1 MSKYVNL
8 SLDAKEKDLPNALL
22 KSRTKGGDIVV
33 NPSIYSI
40 GVSRMKVPLS
50 GIPLMRLYNDT
61 FLLGFVARS
70 SLLYTND
77 PAVGL
82 FNPHRNTKMTTGD
95 MAQNFSGDVAWANTF
110 KNKSVPTLY
119 PNCIPNRGIDPLND
133 RTYHDIHSQEE
144 ICEVL
149 NLAILRNIAKIA
161 SMEHGSTIINATN
174 AATVVLGFDIIAEN
188 YINGGVAAYDIQ
200 GKTLAASFQ
209 ENRYDDALATIYPQ
223 HKYIAS
229 ITITIESM
237 TAVPSTTLGGLFTTQ
252 PDLSNYSLWLSRTP
266 IGETGAED
274 VPRFNVG
281 DYDTWCIMKNCFN
294 HLNDGNIEHRIIFS
308 TAVGETTTREQKN
321 GKNFQAFRN
330 NTNPASDY
338 TIALDFAVA
347 KDIIGKRYDGYKYE
361 CYFVNEA
368 VLRNATSGIATANAQ
383 TPHFNIPL
391 NEFTCQIVTSNFGNV
406 RAAEPYSG
414 ATTIYQNPS
423 LDFDGNLDTNW
434 KLTPYFSWD
443 KASQKISF
451 NISND
456 YLLTRGYDMYMNEN
470 LAELFSFER
479 YKVDDLKYTHDMDKY
494 FYHLELPENGA
505 NYTKGI
511 ELEPIYKGSI
521 FSFKPK
527 YGDMGENRNS
537 KSNWYSM
544 CKFEEEMITAWRR
557 DWLNGIVVLSNSL
570 AIDGEIVG
578 DGSVSRKI
586 ITDFQI
592 DPSTTG
598 RDYLIYFNTGGMR
611 LYELNSTS
619 PIKNIEIGIYY
630 QTIYGDIRPLPITK
644 LSECQ
649 VKLEFRPNA
658 MIYGLSQ
665 DVSAFDFK

>member
-70 SLLYTND
+70 SLLYTNG
-77 PAVGL
+77 GL
-82 FNPHRNTKMTTGD
+82 FNPHRNKKMLTAD
-95 MAQNFSGDVAWANTF
+95 MAQNFSGDVAWMNTF
-110 KNKSVPTLY
+110 KEKMVPTLF

-149 NLAILRNIAKIA
+149 NLAVLRNISNVAE
-161 SMEHGSTIINATN
+161 MEQGHQYKGATN
-174 AATVVLGFDIIAEN
+174 AANVVLGFDNIAEN
-188 YINGGVAAYDIQ
+188 FINAGVAAYDIQ
-200 GKTLAASFQ
+200 GKSLACANFQ
-209 ENRYDDALATIYPQ
+209 ENRHDDTLPTIFPQ

-229 ITITIESM
+229 ITISIASM
-237 TAVPSTTLGGLFTTQ
+237 TAVGVVGLFTTH
-252 PDLSNYSLWLSRTP
+252 PDLSNYSLWVSRTP
-266 IGETGAED
+266 INNAGTVD
-274 VPRFNVG
+274 TPRFNTG

-294 HLNDGNIEHRIIFS
+294 HLDDGNIAHQLIFS
-308 TAVGETTTREQKN
+308 TAIGETTTREQKN

-330 NTNPASDY
+330 NTNPDSIY
-338 TIALDFAVA
+338 PIALDFAVA

-368 VLRNATSGIATANAQ
+368 VLRNATSGPATANAQ
-383 TPHFNIPL
+383 TPHFIIPA
-391 NEFTCQIVTSNFGNV
+391 NDFNCQIVTSNFGNV

-414 ATTIYQNPS
+414 ATTAYQNPS
-423 LDFDGNLDTNW
+423 LDTDGNLDTNW
-434 KLTPYFSWD
+434 KLAPYFSWD
-443 KASQKISF
+443 KATQKISF

-456 YLLTRGYDMYMNEN
+456 YLLSRGYDMYMNEN

-479 YKVDDLKYTHDMDKY
+479 YKVDDIKYTHDMDKY
-494 FYHLELPENGA
+494 FYHLELPENGVR
-505 NYTKGI
+505 YTKGI
-511 ELEPIYKGSI
+511 ELAPIYKGSI
-521 FSFKPK
+521 FSFKPQ
-527 YGDMGENRNS
+527 YGNMGENRNS

-619 PIKNIEIGIYY
+619 PLKNIEIGIYY

-658 MIYGLSQ
+658 MIYGLNQ

>member
-61 FLLGFVARS
+61 FLLGFSARS
-70 SLLYTND
+70 SLLYTNT
-77 PAVGL
+77 GL
-82 FNPHRNTKMTTGD
+82 FNPHRNKKMTTAE
-95 MAQNFSGDVAWANTF
+95 MAQNFSGDVEWATPH
-110 KNKSVPTLY
+110 KSKVLPNLF

-149 NLAILRNIAKIA
+149 NLAVLRSIGNIAE
-161 SMEHGSTIINATN
+161 MEQGHQFKGATN
-174 AATVVLGFDIIAEN
+174 AANVVLGFDNIAEN
-188 YINGGVAAYDIQ
+188 FINGGVAAYDIQ
-200 GKTLAASFQ
+200 GKTLACATFQ
-209 ENRYDDALATIYPQ
+209 EARHDDAT
-223 HKYIAS
+223 AS
-229 ITITIESM
+229 ISSQHDYISSINITIGSM
-237 TAVPSTTLGGLFTTQ
+237 TAVSVAIGGFTTH

-266 IGETGAED
+266 INTAGTVD
-274 VPRFNVG
+274 TPRFNTG

-294 HLNDGNIEHRIIFS
+294 HLDDGNITHTIIFS
-308 TAVGETTTREQKN
+308 TELGETTTREQKN

-330 NTNPASDY
+330 NTSAGSDY
-338 TIALDFAVA
+338 VVALDFAVA

-368 VLRNATSGIATANAQ
+368 VLRNATSGPATANAQ
-383 TPHFNIPL
+383 TPHFIIPAT
-391 NEFTCQIVTSNFGNV
+391 EFVCRITTSKFGNV

-414 ATTIYQNPS
+414 GSNAYQNPS
-423 LDFDGNLDTNW
+423 LDADGNLDTNW
-434 KLTPYFSWD
+434 KLAPYFSWD

-456 YLLTRGYDMYMNEN
+456 YLLSRGYDMYMNEN

-479 YKVDDLKYTHDMDKY
+479 YKVDDIKYTHDLDKY
-494 FYHLELPENGA
+494 FYYLELPENGET
-505 NYTKGI
+505 YTKGI
-511 ELEPIYKGSI
+511 ELASVYKGSV
-521 FSFKPK
+521 FSFKPQ
-527 YGDMGENRNS
+527 YGDMGENRND

-544 CKFEEEMITAWRR
+544 CKYEEEMITSWRR

-619 PIKNIEIGIYY
+619 PLKNIEIGIYY